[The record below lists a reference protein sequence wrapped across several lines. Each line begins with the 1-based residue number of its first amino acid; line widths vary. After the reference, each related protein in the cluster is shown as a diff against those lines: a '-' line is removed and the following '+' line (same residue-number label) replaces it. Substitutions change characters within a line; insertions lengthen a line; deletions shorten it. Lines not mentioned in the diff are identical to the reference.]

1 MNGHKP
7 GKSTTST
14 MLLSLLRMQD
24 NNILP
29 KWYEETTGLC
39 FDCLEDGDLHIP
51 SQPTCSH
58 FYLWVEVP
66 GQTLLRVCYWVAMF
80 VSPEDT
86 IFYFTTE
93 TTSPLCKLLGNKLEE
108 CVAASSVQAL
118 IHLLSIPPLSL
129 LEIKRS
135 FNFVKK
141 T

>member
-1 MNGHKP
+1 
-7 GKSTTST
+7 
-14 MLLSLLRMQD
+14 
-24 NNILP
+24 
-29 KWYEETTGLC
+29 
-39 FDCLEDGDLHIP
+39 
-51 SQPTCSH
+51 
-58 FYLWVEVP
+58 
-66 GQTLLRVCYWVAMF
+66 MF

-93 TTSPLCKLLGNKLEE
+93 TTSTLCKLLGNKLEE
-108 CVAASSVQAL
+108 FVAASSVQAL